1 MNSFLGQF
9 IGAAIVAIVGF
20 LLVLQQTAWVQFI
33 GIVLMV
39 IAVGM
44 GLIGDLRAAATRE

>member
-1 MNSFLGQF
+1 MGQF
-9 IGAAIVAIVGF
+9 IGAAIVAIIGF
-20 LLVLQQTAWVQFI
+20 ILVIQQTAWIQLV

-44 GLIGDLRAAATRE
+44 GLMGDMRAAASRE